1 MTVMNF
7 KSSLLGKLNV
17 SLELSKW
24 ERPIKYVHDCMIE
37 RDYRTLLTFIL
48 ISDLHTNEW
57 GQNLV
62 FRLFLEIFSV
72 NSLRGK
78 LFS

>member
-24 ERPIKYVHDCMIE
+24 ERPIKYVHDCLIE

-48 ISDLHTNEW
+48 ISDSHTNEW

-72 NSLRGK
+72 NSMRGK

>member
-7 KSSLLGKLNV
+7 KSSRVGKLNV

-24 ERPIKYVHDCMIE
+24 ERPIKYVLDCMIE
-37 RDYRTLLTFIL
+37 RDYRTLLTVIL

-57 GQNLV
+57 VLNMTNAK
-62 FRLFLEIFSV
+62 S
-72 NSLRGK
+72 GK
-78 LFS
+78 K

>member
-57 GQNLV
+57 RQNLV

-72 NSLRGK
+72 NSMRGK

>member
-24 ERPIKYVHDCMIE
+24 ERPIKYVNDCMIE

-48 ISDLHTNEW
+48 ISDLNTNEW

-72 NSLRGK
+72 NSIHTK
-78 LFS
+78 IFS

>member
-37 RDYRTLLTFIL
+37 RDYRTLVTVIL

-57 GQNLV
+57 VLNMTNAK
-62 FRLFLEIFSV
+62 S
-72 NSLRGK
+72 GK
-78 LFS
+78 K

>member
-7 KSSLLGKLNV
+7 KSSRVGKLNV

-24 ERPIKYVHDCMIE
+24 ERPIKYVLDCMIE
-37 RDYRTLLTFIL
+37 RDYRTLQSFIL

-57 GQNLV
+57 VLNMTNAKSGN
-62 FRLFLEIFSV
+62 
-72 NSLRGK
+72 K
-78 LFS
+78 

>member
-24 ERPIKYVHDCMIE
+24 ERPIKYVLDCMIE
-37 RDYRTLLTFIL
+37 SDYRTLVTFIL

-57 GQNLV
+57 VLNMPNA
-62 FRLFLEIFSV
+62 
-72 NSLRGK
+72 NSGK
-78 LFS
+78 K

>member
-72 NSLRGK
+72 NSMRGK